1 MVWGA
6 AYRIPLVYK
15 DKVKTYLD
23 IREINGYTIEY
34 VDFYPYPAVL
44 TTNQMQPPERYQPI
58 KTLLYIGLPS
68 NPNFLGVQSSSD
80 VAEVI
85 AKSEG
90 PSGKNTEYLF
100 MLEEALE
107 NLGLGSRDIHIS
119 KLSSMVRQI
128 LGKYPRPNDGGD
140 THDLERLRENKRI
153 RQGKQ
158 QVETEKLK
166 IEQ

>member
-6 AYRIPLVYK
+6 AYRIPLIYK

-44 TTNQMQPPERYQPI
+44 TPTAVQPPEPYRPI

-68 NPNFLGVQSSSD
+68 NPNFLGAQPLSD

-85 AKSEG
+85 AKSKG
-90 PSGKNTEYLF
+90 LSGENTEYLF

-107 NLGLGSRDIHIS
+107 NLGLGSRDNYIC
-119 KLSSMVRQI
+119 KLSSMVRRL
-128 LGKYPRPNDGGD
+128 LGGHEGPNDGRAN
-140 THDLERLRENKRI
+140 HVFRNA
-153 RQGKQ
+153 
-158 QVETEKLK
+158 
-166 IEQ
+166 

>member
-23 IREINGYTIEY
+23 IREINGYTIDY

-44 TTNQMQPPERYQPI
+44 ATTHMQPLEQAEPI

-68 NPNFLGVQSSSD
+68 NPNFLGVQPSSD

-85 AKSEG
+85 ARSEG
-90 PSGKNTEYLF
+90 PSGENREYLF

-107 NLGLGSRDIHIS
+107 NLGLGSRDNHIS

-128 LGKYPRPNDGGD
+128 LGEQLVQNDGGD
-140 THDLERLRENKRI
+140 NDGLGRPREKNSI
-153 RQGKQ
+153 TQGKQ
-158 QVETEKLK
+158 QVD
-166 IEQ
+166 

>member
-1 MVWGA
+1 MVWGT

-15 DKVKTYLD
+15 EKVKTYLD

-34 VDFYPYPAVL
+34 VDFYPSPTIL
-44 TTNQMQPPERYQPI
+44 TTTNMQPPEQYETI

-68 NPNFLGVQSSSD
+68 NPNFLGVQPSSD

-90 PSGKNTEYLF
+90 PSGENREYLF

-107 NLGLGSRDIHIS
+107 NLGLGSRDDHIS
-119 KLSSMVRQI
+119 KLSIMVRQI
-128 LGKYPRPNDGGD
+128 LGENLGPTDGR
-140 THDLERLRENKRI
+140 TI
-153 RQGKQ
+153 MA
-158 QVETEKLK
+158 
-166 IEQ
+166 

>member
-34 VDFYPYPAVL
+34 VDFYPYPAVR
-44 TTNQMQPPERYQPI
+44 TTTAMPPPEQYRPI

-68 NPNFLGVQSSSD
+68 NPNFLGVQPLSD

-85 AKSEG
+85 ATSEG
-90 PSGKNTEYLF
+90 PSGENKEYLF

-107 NLGLGSRDIHIS
+107 NLGLGSRDDHIS

-128 LGKYPRPNDGGD
+128 LGEHPGPNDGGD
-140 THDLERLRENKRI
+140 NHGLERLRENNRI

-158 QVETEKLK
+158 QVETEK
-166 IEQ
+166 

>member
-15 DKVKTYLD
+15 DTVKTYLD

-34 VDFYPYPAVL
+34 VDFYPYPTML
-44 TTNQMQPPERYQPI
+44 TPTAMQPPEQYRPM

-68 NPNFLGVQSSSD
+68 NPNFLGAQPLSD

-85 AKSEG
+85 AKSKG
-90 PSGKNTEYLF
+90 PSGENTEYLF

-107 NLGLGSRDIHIS
+107 NLGLGSRDNHIC
-119 KLSSMVRQI
+119 KLSSMVRQL
-128 LGKYPRPNDGGD
+128 LGEHRGPNDAWGQSC
-140 THDLERLRENKRI
+140 LRNA
-153 RQGKQ
+153 
-158 QVETEKLK
+158 
-166 IEQ
+166 